1 MNARD
6 LMVANVMTVTADTSV
21 SEIARLL
28 TTYRLGSLPV
38 VDANGHVLGIVSESD
53 LFLKDKG
60 IPYSAVK
67 LPERFQQWVDA
78 ERLARI
84 YESARTHTAADV
96 MTTDVICV
104 DVNEPIGRVAWL
116 MMTWGIERAPVLQE
130 ERLVGMV
137 SRADL
142 IRWMAQ
148 AGEVVATAELSAPVA
163 LAAEAG

>member
-6 LMVANVMTVTADTSV
+6 LMVKNVITVMPDTSV
-21 SEIARLL
+21 AEIARVL
-28 TTYRLGSLPV
+28 TTYRLGSVPV
-38 VDANGHVLGIVSESD
+38 VDDGGHVIGIVSESD
-53 LFLKDKG
+53 LFLKEKG

-78 ERLARI
+78 GRLAQI
-84 YESARTHTAADV
+84 YEGARTHTAGDV

-104 DVNEPIGRVAWL
+104 DVDEPIGRVAWL
-116 MMTWGIERAPVLQE
+116 MMTWGIERAPVLQD

-142 IRWMAQ
+142 IRWLAQ
-148 AGEVVATAELSAPVA
+148 AGEAATMAGLAEPVA
-163 LAAEAG
+163 

>member
-6 LMVANVMTVTADTSV
+6 LMVTNVVTVTEDTSV
-21 SEIARLL
+21 AEIARLL
-28 TTYRLGSLPV
+28 TTYRLGSVPV
-38 VDANGHVLGIVSESD
+38 VDEGGHVLGIVSESD
-53 LFLKDKG
+53 LFLKEKG

-67 LPERFQQWVDA
+67 LPERFQQWVEAD
-78 ERLARI
+78 RLAQI
-84 YESARTHTAADV
+84 YEGARTHSASDV

-104 DVNEPIGRVAWL
+104 DVEEPIGRVAWL
-116 MMTWGIERAPVLQE
+116 MMTWGIERAPVLQD

-148 AGEVVATAELSAPVA
+148 AGEGAAAAELVAADVQPVPA
-163 LAAEAG
+163 L